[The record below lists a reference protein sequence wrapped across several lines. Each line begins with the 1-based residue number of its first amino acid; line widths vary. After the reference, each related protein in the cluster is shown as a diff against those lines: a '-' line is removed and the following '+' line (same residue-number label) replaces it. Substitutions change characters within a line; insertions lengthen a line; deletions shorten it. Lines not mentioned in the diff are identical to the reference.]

1 MENLIN
7 INELRIGNLVHL
19 DFDGAPMHRNEIRMV
34 AAISTCTQNYGIM
47 ITNGSYWLSDDGKK
61 EPLLTPPIMPTELVP
76 IPITDELFVK
86 TGGVIKNP
94 SSKWEIHSIAG
105 INFIKEQECVYKGGY
120 DGYTHFQLPKYLHEL
135 QNICF
140 VLNGNKELELN
151 LDPAT
156 LQFI

>member
-61 EPLLTPPIMPTELVP
+61 
-76 IPITDELFVK
+76 
-86 TGGVIKNP
+86 NRY
-94 SSKWEIHSIAG
+94 S
-105 INFIKEQECVYKGGY
+105 
-120 DGYTHFQLPKYLHEL
+120 LH
-135 QNICF
+135 Q
-140 VLNGNKELELN
+140 
-151 LDPAT
+151 
-156 LQFI
+156 